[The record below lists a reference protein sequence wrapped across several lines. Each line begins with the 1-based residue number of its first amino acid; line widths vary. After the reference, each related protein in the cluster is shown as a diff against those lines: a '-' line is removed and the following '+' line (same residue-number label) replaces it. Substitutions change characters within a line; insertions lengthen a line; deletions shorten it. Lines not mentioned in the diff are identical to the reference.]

1 MATNPKDMNPDG
13 TTTVKI
19 VKIINGTD
27 VVCVIPTNKE
37 TPNSPLLTLDKP
49 LEIKYVPQITNLGIK
64 DYIALVKWA
73 GYTQDQLVTIP
84 KDKILTITNA
94 SDEMIRS
101 YKKVVGEY
109 HIVDKLHRRDDN
121 PRTRK
126 LMDRELMN
134 KMEQEKLNN
143 KLDEIID
150 EFTDI
155 HDDDVKKKTIH

>member
-1 MATNPKDMNPDG
+1 MPPAPNEMNPDG
-13 TTTVKI
+13 TTVIKV

-27 VVCVIPTNKE
+27 VVCVIPTDKD

-49 LEIKYVPQITNLGIK
+49 LEVKYVPQITNIGIK

-94 SDEMIRS
+94 SDEMIKS
-101 YKKVVGEY
+101 YRAVIGEY
-109 HIVDKLHRRDDN
+109 NLAYKVIRREDT

-126 LMDRELMN
+126 LMDREIMS
-134 KMEQEKLNN
+134 KIEQEELGD
-143 KLDEIID
+143 LLEE
-150 EFTDI
+150 EFKDI
-155 HDDDVKKKTIH
+155 ADHRIKKRTIH

>member
-1 MATNPKDMNPDG
+1 MPPKPNELNPDG
-13 TTTVKI
+13 TTTVKV

-27 VVCVIPTNKE
+27 VVCVIPQNKE
-37 TPNSPLLTLDKP
+37 TAASPLLTLDKP

-64 DYIALVKWA
+64 DYIALVKWV

-94 SDEMIRS
+94 SDDMIKS
-101 YKKVVGEY
+101 YRAVVGEY
-109 HIVDKLHRRDDN
+109 HLGEKLHRREDN

-126 LMDRELMN
+126 LMDREIMSR
-134 KMEQEKLNN
+134 MEQDELNN
-143 KLDEIID
+143 RLDDIID

-155 HDDDVKKKTIH
+155 ADDDIKKKTIH